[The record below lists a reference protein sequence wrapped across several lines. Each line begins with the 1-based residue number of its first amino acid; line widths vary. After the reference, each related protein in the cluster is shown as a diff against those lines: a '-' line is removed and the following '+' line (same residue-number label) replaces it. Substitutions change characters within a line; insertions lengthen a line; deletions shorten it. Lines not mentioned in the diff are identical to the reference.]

1 MSAPWLVIDIGS
13 SSAKAALIA
22 DGAILRSAS
31 AGYATRVGDAG
42 LVEQEAND
50 WWEAVVTI
58 CREIAEPAPLSGIV
72 LTGQMQDVILIDEQA
87 KPLRPVIL
95 YSDARAKSQIERVHE
110 RVSPAELIA
119 ITGNEQTAG
128 SLLAKLH
135 WLREHEPGS
144 ISRAARLL
152 FGGADFIAARMTG
165 APAADATTASTTGL
179 WDLRAHKLLDVAL
192 LRRLELDWL
201 GALLPKVVRGGEQVG
216 SLTTGAAQALGLPAG
231 APVYLAPGDAGAATI
246 GAGCGEPGPAYAYV
260 GTSGWVGF
268 TAREIGAASAGALT
282 LAHPKR
288 GCFVQV
294 VPMMTSA
301 GNLDWLQGIF
311 SSHNHDDIIAA
322 ALARTPSDLIFL
334 PYLHGERAPFN
345 DPLARGAFIGI
356 SGRTEKADLWR
367 ALLEGI
373 IFAYRHTLS
382 ALASPLPAKL
392 TLIGGGARNA
402 GLNQLFADI
411 ICLPVHLPP
420 AAENAG
426 LHGALRAVE
435 VTLGIRQD
443 YAISPASD
451 TRILQPSP
459 RHQDHFRRK
468 YQVFLD
474 AYQALKPLFQQMA
487 TND

>member
-1 MSAPWLVIDIGS
+1 MGAPWLVIDIGS

-22 DGAILRSAS
+22 DGAILQSAS
-31 AGYATRVGDAG
+31 AAYETQIGDAG

-50 WWEAVVTI
+50 WWQAVVTV
-58 CREIAEPAPLSGIV
+58 CRELAAPKQLSGIV
-72 LTGQMQDVILIDEQA
+72 LTGQMQDVILIDEGA
-87 KPLRPVIL
+87 KPVRPVIL

-119 ITGNEQTAG
+119 VTGNEQTAG

-165 APAADATTASTTGL
+165 VCAADATTASTTGL
-179 WDLRAHKLLDVAL
+179 WDLRAHRLLDAAL

-201 GALLPKVVRGGEQVG
+201 SALLPKVVRGGEQIG
-216 SLTTGAAQALGLPAG
+216 NLTTGAAQALGLPAG
-231 APVYLAPGDAGAATI
+231 TPVYLAPGDAGSATI

-282 LAHPKR
+282 LAHPKHDY
-288 GCFVQV
+288 FVQV

-311 SSHNHDDIIAA
+311 SSHSHDDIIAA
-322 ALARTPSDLIFL
+322 ALARAPSDLIFL
-334 PYLHGERAPFN
+334 PYLQGERAPFN

-356 SGRTEKADLWR
+356 AGRTEKADLWR

-382 ALASPLPAKL
+382 ALASPLPGKL

-411 ICLPVHLPP
+411 IGLPVHLPP

-435 VTLGIRQD
+435 ARLGLTSD
-443 YAISPASD
+443 YAIPPAPD
-451 TRILQPSP
+451 TQILQPSP
-459 RHQDHFRRK
+459 RYQHHFRRK

-474 AYQALKPLFQQMA
+474 AYQALKPLFKRLA
-487 TND
+487 S

>member
-1 MSAPWLVIDIGS
+1 MAAPWLVIDIGS

-22 DGAILRSAS
+22 GGAILQSAS
-31 AGYATRVGDAG
+31 AAYATQIGDAG
-42 LVEQEAND
+42 LMEQEAND
-50 WWEAVVTI
+50 WWRAVVTV
-58 CREIAEPAPLSGIV
+58 CRELTPPEPLAGIV
-72 LTGQMQDVILIDEQA
+72 LTGQMQDVVLVDEGA
-87 KPLRPVIL
+87 KPVRPVIL
-95 YSDARAKSQIERVHE
+95 YSDTRAKSQIERLHQ

-128 SLLAKLH
+128 SLLAKLR

-152 FGGADFIAARMTG
+152 FGGADFIAAQMTG
-165 APAADATTASTTGL
+165 TFTADATTASTTGL
-179 WDLRAHKLLDVAL
+179 WDLRGHRLLDAAL
-192 LRRLELDWL
+192 LQRLELDWL
-201 GALLPKVVRGGEQVG
+201 VALLPKVVRGGAQIG
-216 SLTTGAAQALGLPAG
+216 NLTTAAAQALGMPAG
-231 APVYLAPGDAGAATI
+231 TPVYLAPGDAGSATI

-268 TAREIGAASAGALT
+268 TARDIGAASAGALT

-288 GCFVQV
+288 DCFVQV

-311 SSHNHDDIIAA
+311 SSHSHDDIIAA

-345 DPLARGAFIGI
+345 DPFARGAFIGI
-356 SGRTEKADLWR
+356 AGGTEKADLWR

-382 ALASPLPAKL
+382 ALASPLPGKL

-402 GLNQLFADI
+402 GLNRLFADI
-411 ICLPVHLPP
+411 IGLPVHLPP

-435 VTLGIRQD
+435 AALGIAKD
-443 YAISPASD
+443 YAITPASN
-451 TRILQPSP
+451 TQILQPSP
-459 RHQDHFRRK
+459 RNQDLYRRK
-468 YQVFLD
+468 YQHFLD
-474 AYQALKPLFQQMA
+474 AYQALKPTFKRLA
-487 TND
+487 R